1 MNMKKLAVFAAFVG
15 STLSLAP
22 QAATSYA
29 YDELNRLTKVTYDDG
44 RSISY
49 VYDAAGNMSSRVS
62 SSVSL
67 ARSFVEEFDGTTLD
81 LTKWNVVASFGG
93 GRGAVWSVGG
103 GALSADVPG
112 GSCGSCGTTDGSSF
126 VPKMAAFGGD
136 FEMVLSV
143 GELFRTQTGGYRD
156 HSGLRLYYGPS
167 SWIAL
172 LGNYSHVMPGYAY
185 ATYVGHRVI
194 AYGSDGAV
202 CFLDDSFSLNTMYTM
217 DLRIR
222 RSGSVTAVGY
232 RLQGTPNWVER
243 SCPLP
248 NTGAPVIDLVSG
260 DGGGT
265 SRNGRVG
272 LRLDRFEVDVGSSR

>member
-1 MNMKKLAVFAAFVG
+1 MKKLAVFAGIVG
-15 STLSLAP
+15 LILSTTSP
-22 QAATSYA
+22 AATSYT

-49 VYDAAGNMSSRVS
+49 AYDAAGNMSSRVS
-62 SSVSL
+62 SSASL

-81 LTKWNVVASFGG
+81 LTKWSVKPADSR
-93 GRGAVWSVGG
+93 GRAAVWSVGG

-112 GSCGSCGTTDGSSF
+112 GSCGLCGATDGSSF

-156 HSGLRLYYGPS
+156 QSGLRLFYGPS
-167 SWIAL
+167 SWIGL

-202 CFLDDSFSLNTMYTM
+202 CLLDDSFSLTTLYTM

-222 RSGSVTAVGY
+222 RTGSVAAVGY
-232 RLQGTPNWVER
+232 RLKGTPNWVER
-243 SCPLP
+243 SCPMP
-248 NTGAPVIDLVSG
+248 NTGAPVIDLISG

-265 SRNGRVG
+265 WQNGRVG